1 MQGKRLLLW
10 SIKMF
15 LWIQENPKVHQGL
28 WRIGWFTLAEM
39 AKKTHLLKLILTSL
53 LLGAD
58 NGINATE
65 LMGQWYMTS
74 SGDRLITYYG
84 PKEECEVYGSLEAVN
99 QTMEAV
105 RGM

>member
-1 MQGKRLLLW
+1 
-10 SIKMF
+10 
-15 LWIQENPKVHQGL
+15 
-28 WRIGWFTLAEM
+28 M

-58 NGINATE
+58 NGTNATE

-105 RGM
+105 RGMYVVKITIKVMNSCIFSIPCVM